1 MTDSENS
8 RTLPAI
14 TRRNLLYA
22 PAVFAIPAG
31 IPFASL
37 AAASSF
43 DGAATGPDPLLQLFA
58 EWHVAHNRY
67 LELSDLRWEA
77 EVALFRKAEFPEVEI
92 RLPDGRTFSAVT
104 EEEIALGLALPSMKQ
119 IRARARANLAAMTD
133 RWDEMDNEIG
143 YSRAVELEN
152 HAADRRT
159 ALAASLLAT
168 PACSAEGAAAKL
180 ACFIEM
186 NTPVAHYRKQLNP
199 ALRQFVKPSFP
210 DLRAIL
216 GDLVVIGGSS
226 HGLLRT

>member
-1 MTDSENS
+1 MIDSENS

-22 PAVFAIPAG
+22 PAALANPAAV
-31 IPFASL
+31 PFAF
-37 AAASSF
+37 AAEPIV
-43 DGAATGPDPLLQLFA
+43 TGPDPVLQLFA
-58 EWHVAHNRY
+58 DWQAAHIRY
-67 LELSDLRWEA
+67 LKLSDVRWVA

-92 RLPDGRTFSAVT
+92 HLPDGRSFSAVT
-104 EEEIALGLALPSMKQ
+104 EEEIALGLALPSMKKT
-119 IRARARANLAAMTD
+119 RARARADLAAMTD
-133 RWDEMDNEIG
+133 RWDEMDDEIG
-143 YSRAVELEN
+143 YSRAVEAEN
-152 HAADRRT
+152 RAADRRT
-159 ALAASLLAT
+159 ALAALLLAT
-168 PACSAEGAAAKL
+168 PARLAEGAAAKL

-216 GDLVVIGGSS
+216 ADLVVIGGSS